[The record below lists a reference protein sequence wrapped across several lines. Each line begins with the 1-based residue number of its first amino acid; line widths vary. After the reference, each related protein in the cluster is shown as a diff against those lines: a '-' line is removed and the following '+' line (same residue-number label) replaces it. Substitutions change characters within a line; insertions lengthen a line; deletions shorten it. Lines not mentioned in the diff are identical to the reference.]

1 MRINRFEHLL
11 KNLRNTQEIEISCSE
26 CFNLVS
32 HFVEVEVSGE
42 DASAKMPHLVQHL
55 AQCPACQQEY
65 ETLQDLQILENN
77 DELPSMDDLQ
87 RLIS

>member
-1 MRINRFEHLL
+1 VRINRFEHLL

-55 AQCPACQQEY
+55 AQCPACQQ
-65 ETLQDLQILENN
+65 DLQILENN